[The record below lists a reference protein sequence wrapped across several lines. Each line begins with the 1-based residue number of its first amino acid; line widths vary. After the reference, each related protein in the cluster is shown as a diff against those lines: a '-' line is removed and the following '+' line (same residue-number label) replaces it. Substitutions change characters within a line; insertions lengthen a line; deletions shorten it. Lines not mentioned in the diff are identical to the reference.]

1 MAERPVAN
9 SSPLIFLS
17 NGGLLELLQLAGS
30 EVVVPMAVAIE
41 IQRRGQTDTTVQ
53 AIERTPWLTVVE
65 TPQVADE
72 ILNWDLGEGESA
84 VLAWASAH
92 PGTEAI
98 VDDLA
103 ARRCAI
109 ALNIPIRGTLGLVLT
124 AKQKGVIPAARS
136 VLEKLRQ
143 SGMYLSDRILNRALS
158 LVGEE

>member
-1 MAERPVAN
+1 
-9 SSPLIFLS
+9 
-17 NGGLLELLQLAGS
+17 
-30 EVVVPMAVAIE
+30 MAVAIE

-84 VLAWASAH
+84 VLVWASAH